1 MKILVVNAGSSS
13 LKYQLFDM
21 STGEVLAKGIC
32 EKIGIADGSGSI
44 TLKRPGKDKYEKET
58 PLPDHNAALKLVLE
72 ILTDAELG
80 VISDISEIG
89 AVGHRFAH
97 GGKLK
102 ESHILDDEILAYIE
116 SIVPINPLHGPPA
129 LKGVEACKKLMPS
142 VPQVGVFDS
151 SFYGNMPEESYV
163 YAIPYEWTEKYSIR
177 RYGFHGTSHRY
188 VSQEAA
194 KIVGKPLE
202 ELKMITCHIG
212 SGSSITAIKNGVAI
226 DTSMGFT
233 PQGGLPMGTRCGPI
247 DPAIVTFMIKQG
259 YTADEV
265 DNALNK
271 KSGLIGVSGV
281 SSDARD
287 IWDAVDKGNHRA
299 QLSMDLLA
307 HYAKQLI
314 GSYVAE
320 MNGLDVLVLTAGMGE
335 NDDRIREAI
344 CTNMEYL
351 GIQIDTTVNANAGR
365 GVFIDLTAEGSKV
378 KVYVIPTDEELMI
391 AKDTLALAEAQA

>member
-21 STGEVLAKGIC
+21 STGTVLAKGIC
-32 EKIGIADGSGSI
+32 EKIGIAAGSGSI
-44 TLKRPGKDKYEKET
+44 TYKRPDQDKYEKET
-58 PLPDHNAALKLVLE
+58 PIPDHNAALKLVLE
-72 ILTDAELG
+72 LLTDAEVG
-80 VISDISEIG
+80 VVADISEIE

-97 GGKLK
+97 GGKIK
-102 ESHILDDEILAYIE
+102 ESKILDEETIKYIE
-116 SIVPINPLHGPPA
+116 SIIPINPLHGPPA
-129 LKGVEACKKLMPS
+129 LKGVEACKALMPN

-151 SFYGNMPEESYV
+151 SFYANMPEESYV
-163 YAIPYEWTEKYSIR
+163 YAIPYDWTEKYSIR

-194 KIVGKPLE
+194 KLVGKSLD
-202 ELKMITCHIG
+202 ELKVITCHIG
-212 SGSSITAIKNGVAI
+212 SGSSITAIKNGIAI

-247 DPAIVTFMIKQG
+247 DPAIVTYMINQG
-259 YTADEV
+259 LTADEV

-271 KSGLIGVSGV
+271 KSGLLGVSGV

-287 IWDAVDKGNHRA
+287 IWAAIDQGNARA
-299 QLSMDLLA
+299 KLAIDLVV

-320 MNGLDVLVLTAGMGE
+320 MNGVDVLVFTAGLGE
-335 NDDRIREAI
+335 NDARARNLIA
-344 CTNMEYL
+344 TNMEWL
-351 GIQIDTTVNANAGR
+351 GIKINEEYNLSAPR
-365 GVFIDLTAEGSKV
+365 GQVLDLTAEGSKV
-378 KVYVIPTDEELMI
+378 KVFVIPTDEEYMI
-391 AKDTLALAEAQA
+391 AKDTEALAK

>member
-21 STGEVLAKGIC
+21 ETGAVLAKGIC
-32 EKIGIADGSGSI
+32 EKIGIAAGSGSI
-44 TLKRPGKDKYEKET
+44 TYKRPDQDKYEKEIAI
-58 PLPDHNAALKLVLE
+58 PDHNAALKLVLE
-72 ILTDAELG
+72 LLTDAEVG
-80 VISDISEIG
+80 VVSDISEIE

-97 GGKLK
+97 GGKIK
-102 ESHILDDEILAYIE
+102 ESKILDEETLKYIE
-116 SIVPINPLHGPPA
+116 SIIPINPLHGPPA
-129 LKGVEACKKLMPS
+129 LKGVEACKALMPT

-151 SFYGNMPEESYV
+151 SFYANMPEESYV
-163 YAIPYEWTEKYSIR
+163 YAIPYEWTEKYNIR

-194 KIVGKPLE
+194 KLVGKSLD
-202 ELKMITCHIG
+202 ELKVITCHIG

-247 DPAIVTFMIKQG
+247 DPAIVTYMINQG
-259 YTADEV
+259 LTADEV

-271 KSGLIGVSGV
+271 KSGMLGVSGV

-287 IWDAVDKGNHRA
+287 IWAAVEQGNARA
-299 QLSMDLLA
+299 KLAIDLVV

-320 MNGLDVLVLTAGMGE
+320 MNGVDVLVFTAGLGE
-335 NDDRIREAI
+335 NDAQVRNMIS
-344 CTNMEYL
+344 TNMEWL
-351 GIQIDTTVNANAGR
+351 GIKINEEFNLNAPR
-365 GVFIDLTAEGSKV
+365 GQVLDLSAADSKV
-378 KVYVIPTDEELMI
+378 KVFVIPTDEEYMI
-391 AKDTLALAEAQA
+391 AKDTEALAK